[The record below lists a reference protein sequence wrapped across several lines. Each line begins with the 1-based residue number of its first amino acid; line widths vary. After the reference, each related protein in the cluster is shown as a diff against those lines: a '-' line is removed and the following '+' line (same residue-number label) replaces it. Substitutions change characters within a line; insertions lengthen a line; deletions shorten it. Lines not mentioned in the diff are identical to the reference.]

1 MVIRVIFHDFFFFF
15 QTSVS
20 VSAGM
25 GTAPSVSTA
34 GTTARSTTPGA
45 TIARSTTPGATPG
58 ALDPQSQSKY
68 QQLLSVIEEMSKYL
82 SFDNK

>member
-1 MVIRVIFHDFFFFF
+1 MVIRVIFHDFFFF
-15 QTSVS
+15 QTSAS
-20 VSAGM
+20 VSAGI

>member
-1 MVIRVIFHDFFFFF
+1 MVIRVIFHDFSFF